1 MSFHNSEHLFLMGGQ
16 CDERCRISSSDPGI
30 GDELGEELLTHTMQT
45 AEEISR
51 RMEFFQR

>member
-1 MSFHNSEHLFLMGGQ
+1 MGGQ
-16 CDERCRISSSDPGI
+16 CDERCRISGSDPGI